1 MYAFFY
7 YKKYLFLLK
16 NVFVAFFYDAIAW
29 TNFLIYSKLEK
40 IYSIITWRSVSGM
53 FNMGKRWQ
61 SIFRHSFLF
70 NICIL
75 LKCLN

>member
-29 TNFLIYSKLEK
+29 TNFLIYSKFIVSSLGEVCLEC
-40 IYSIITWRSVSGM
+40 SIW
-53 FNMGKRWQ
+53 GKDGKVFLD
-61 SIFRHSFLF
+61 IFFIQHMHST
-70 NICIL
+70 
-75 LKCLN
+75 